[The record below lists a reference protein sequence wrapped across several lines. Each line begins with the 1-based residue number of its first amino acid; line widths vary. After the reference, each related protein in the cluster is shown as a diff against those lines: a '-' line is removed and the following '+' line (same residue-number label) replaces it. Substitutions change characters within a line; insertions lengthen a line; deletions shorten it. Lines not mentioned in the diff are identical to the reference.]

1 VTRTEFARRLHEA
14 ALRTL
19 AYARE
24 LIVNDV
30 PDEYRFDIR
39 IVPHGPERADIVDP
53 LLVDLWKR
61 SHHGLVRELTT
72 EQAAA
77 ELCHEE
83 RVPEWIDISLEA
95 IELPRDEKWRVVSF
109 IQLRCSRDLVDDTG
123 LWYANEGLPPFH
135 FHSPP
140 LPDGWVDR
148 HTDADGRF
156 DAKGRRFILPSRKRE
171 R

>member
-1 VTRTEFARRLHEA
+1 MTRTEFARRLHEA

-39 IVPHGPERADIVDP
+39 IVPHGPEREHIVDP

-61 SHHGLVRELTT
+61 SHQGLVRELTT

-77 ELCHEE
+77 DLCHEE

-95 IELPRDEKWRVVSF
+95 IELPEPEQHAGHGHRD
-109 IQLRCSRDLVDDTG
+109 
-123 LWYANEGLPPFH
+123 
-135 FHSPP
+135 
-140 LPDGWVDR
+140 
-148 HTDADGRF
+148 
-156 DAKGRRFILPSRKRE
+156 RE
-171 R
+171 RGEGDPARSGEEGQHAGS